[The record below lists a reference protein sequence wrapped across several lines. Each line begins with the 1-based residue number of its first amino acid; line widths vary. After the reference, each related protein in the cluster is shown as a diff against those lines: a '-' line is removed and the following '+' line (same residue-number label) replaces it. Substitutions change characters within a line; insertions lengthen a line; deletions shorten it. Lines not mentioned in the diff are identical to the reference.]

1 MSIPDILQ
9 TGIKN
14 VRNIDRFVFGSGS
27 IEELEIILLKQKDK
41 SESSYSI
48 YFIDIFFQEKKNIL
62 SRLPINDADRV
73 IFVSTQDEPT
83 TDYIDSIYSNLLENN
98 LSDPYAIIG
107 IGGGI
112 SLDVAKAIA
121 NLLPN
126 GGICS
131 DYQGW
136 DLVKKPS
143 VYKIAIPTLSGT
155 GAEATRTC
163 VVTNKETGLKLGMN
177 SDYSVYNQVIMDPD
191 LTKTVPR
198 DQYFF
203 TGMDAYIHSFEALN
217 GIYRNPIGDSL
228 SQISIQYCREIFNSG
243 DMQSDENRSKLM
255 VASYMGG
262 AAIATSYVGLVHPFS
277 AGLSVALGLHHCV
290 ANCMTMRAME
300 EFYKNEY
307 DEFWLM
313 TKTQSIDVPKINHS
327 LLSANQYDALYE
339 AAIVHEKPLTNAL
352 GTEFK
357 TVLTKDKVIELF
369 KMM

>member
-1 MSIPDILQ
+1 
-9 TGIKN
+9 
-14 VRNIDRFVFGSGS
+14 
-27 IEELEIILLKQKDK
+27 
-41 SESSYSI
+41 
-48 YFIDIFFQEKKNIL
+48 
-62 SRLPINDADRV
+62 
-73 IFVSTQDEPT
+73 
-83 TDYIDSIYSNLLENN
+83 
-98 LSDPYAIIG
+98 
-107 IGGGI
+107 
-112 SLDVAKAIA
+112 
-121 NLLPN
+121 
-126 GGICS
+126 
-131 DYQGW
+131 
-136 DLVKKPS
+136 
-143 VYKIAIPTLSGT
+143 
-155 GAEATRTC
+155 
-163 VVTNKETGLKLGMN
+163 
-177 SDYSVYNQVIMDPD
+177 
-191 LTKTVPR
+191 
-198 DQYFF
+198 
-203 TGMDAYIHSFEALN
+203 
-217 GIYRNPIGDSL
+217 
-228 SQISIQYCREIFNSG
+228 
-243 DMQSDENRSKLM
+243 MQSDENRSKLM